1 MGIEYVTT
9 NVRLPKEMHR
19 ALKWRAVEENTSVA
33 ALVRES
39 IARYLVEEQ
48 TEAVLPEDKPISDP
62 IFQLG
67 SLTAESEV
75 IQGDRPTNGA
85 IQHDRDIYE
94 REYERWHAKKDE

>member
-33 ALVRES
+33 ALIRES
-39 IARYLVEEQ
+39 IARYLIEEQ
-48 TEAVLPEDKPISDP
+48 TAVVPSEGEPVSDL

-67 SLTAESEV
+67 SLTTESE
-75 IQGDRPTNGA
+75 IIGGDRPTDGSV
-85 IQHDRDIYE
+85 QHDRDIYE
-94 REYERWHAKKDE
+94 RMDIVINRTQP

>member
-33 ALVRES
+33 ALIRES
-39 IARYLVEEQ
+39 IARYLVEEHTTVVP
-48 TEAVLPEDKPISDP
+48 TEDEPVSDP

-75 IQGDRPTNGA
+75 IRGDRPTDGA
-85 IQHDRDIYE
+85 VHHDRHIYK
-94 REYERWHAKKDE
+94 REYERWHAKKDR

>member
-1 MGIEYVTT
+1 MEIEYVTT

-19 ALKWRAVEENTSVA
+19 ELKWRAVEENSSVA
-33 ALVRES
+33 ALIRES

-48 TEAVLPEDKPISDP
+48 TVAASPKDEPVSDP

-75 IQGDRPTNGA
+75 IQGDRPTDGA
-85 IQHDRDIYE
+85 VHHDRDIYE
-94 REYERWHAKKDE
+94 REHERWHAQKDE

>member
-48 TEAVLPEDKPISDP
+48 TAVVHPKDEPVSDP

-75 IQGDRPTNGA
+75 IGGDRPTDGA
-85 IQHDRDIYE
+85 VHHDRDIYE
-94 REYERWHAKKDE
+94 REHERWHIEKR

>member
-1 MGIEYVTT
+1 MRDMGIEYVTT

-33 ALVRES
+33 ALIRES
-39 IARYLVEEQ
+39 IARYLIEEQ
-48 TEAVLPEDKPISDP
+48 TAVVPSEEPASDP

-75 IQGDRPTNGA
+75 IRRDRPTDGSVH
-85 IQHDRDIYE
+85 HDRDIYE
-94 REYERWHAKKDE
+94 REYERWHTKG

>member
-1 MGIEYVTT
+1 MEIEYVTT

-33 ALVRES
+33 ALIRES

-48 TEAVLPEDKPISDP
+48 TAVVPLEDKPVSDP

-67 SLTAESEV
+67 SLTAETEV
-75 IQGDRPTNGA
+75 IRGDCPTDGA
-85 IQHDRDIYE
+85 ICHDRDIYE
-94 REYERWHAKKDE
+94 REHQRWHAKDE

>member
-1 MGIEYVTT
+1 MGIDYVTT

-33 ALVRES
+33 ALIRES

-48 TEAVLPEDKPISDP
+48 TAVVPLKDEPISDP

-75 IQGDRPTNGA
+75 IGGDRPTDGA
-85 IQHDRDIYE
+85 VRHDRDIYE
-94 REYERWHAKKDE
+94 REHERWHAEKDE

>member
-33 ALVRES
+33 ALIRES

-48 TEAVLPEDKPISDP
+48 TAVVPSEDESVSDP

-75 IQGDRPTNGA
+75 IRGDRPTDGA
-85 IQHDRDIYE
+85 VHHDRDIYK

>member
-33 ALVRES
+33 TLIRES

-48 TEAVLPEDKPISDP
+48 TSVVSLKDELVSDP

-75 IQGDRPTNGA
+75 VQGDRPTDGA

-94 REYERWHAKKDE
+94 REYERWHAEKG

>member
-1 MGIEYVTT
+1 MGIEHVTT

-33 ALVRES
+33 ALIRES

-48 TEAVLPEDKPISDP
+48 TTTVPSEDELASDP

-75 IQGDRPTNGA
+75 IRGDRPTDGA
-85 IQHDRDIYE
+85 VHHDRNIYE
-94 REYERWHAKKDE
+94 REHERWHAKKDK

>member
-19 ALKWRAVEENTSVA
+19 ALKWRAVEENTSMA

-48 TEAVLPEDKPISDP
+48 TEAVLSEEKPISDP

-85 IQHDRDIYE
+85 VQHDRDIYE

>member
-1 MGIEYVTT
+1 MGIDYVTT

-33 ALVRES
+33 ALIRES

-48 TEAVLPEDKPISDP
+48 TAVVHLKDEPISDP

-75 IQGDRPTNGA
+75 IGGDRPTDGA
-85 IQHDRDIYE
+85 VRHDRDIYE
-94 REYERWHAKKDE
+94 REYKRWHAKKG

>member
-1 MGIEYVTT
+1 MEIEYVTT

-33 ALVRES
+33 ALIRES

-48 TEAVLPEDKPISDP
+48 AAIVLPEDESVSDP

-75 IQGDRPTNGA
+75 IRGDRPTDGA
-85 IQHDRDIYE
+85 VQHDRDIYE
-94 REYERWHAKKDE
+94 REHERWHAEKDE

>member
-1 MGIEYVTT
+1 MGIKYVTT

-33 ALVRES
+33 ALIRES

-48 TEAVLPEDKPISDP
+48 TDAVPSEDEPISDP

-67 SLTAESEV
+67 SLTAGSEI
-75 IQGDRPTNGA
+75 IQEDRPTDGA
-85 IQHDRDIYE
+85 VHHDRDIYE
-94 REYERWHAKKDE
+94 QEHERWHAKKGE